1 MKKFV
6 GSVMITLNE
15 QRNYLTSY
23 MRNSVLYDAKSI
35 LYVAY
40 DEKSILYVAYDE
52 KSILYVAY
60 DEGRVMDKDKVY
72 WIWQDGPQYQLSW
85 CDYTQQWS
93 MIRNDSGR
101 AF

>member
-1 MKKFV
+1 
-6 GSVMITLNE
+6 
-15 QRNYLTSY
+15 

-40 DEKSILYVAYDE
+40 DEKNILYVAYDEKNILYVAYDE